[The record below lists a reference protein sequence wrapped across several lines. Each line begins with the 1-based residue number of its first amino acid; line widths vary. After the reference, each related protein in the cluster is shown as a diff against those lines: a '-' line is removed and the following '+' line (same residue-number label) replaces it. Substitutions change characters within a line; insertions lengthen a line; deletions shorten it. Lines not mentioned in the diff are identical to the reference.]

1 VAYLRKSLQW
11 NGHEVCCVVDEI
23 PLPGPS
29 ECALKLTSLGLCSSD
44 FHIWSGRKSGKHGVL
59 GHEGCGEVLAVGS
72 GVQGWAPGDRAI
84 VNPLLNCAEC
94 EDCLAGR
101 GQICRHRQIIGYNG
115 VGLMA
120 SIQLLDA
127 RSLVRP
133 PGSLPPSHGCLVEPL
148 SCVVHAQRR
157 LGRNHPESSMLI
169 IGCGSMGALH
179 AAYAK
184 HRGVRR
190 VLIADPDP
198 RKLEVARSHG
208 VPADDW
214 LPLENVR
221 ERVRACL
228 NGAGAEVSV
237 IATSCR
243 SGHELAFEL
252 TADGGQILAFASI
265 LDAPGPIDL
274 PMGPFDSDRVH
285 SLERTV
291 PVLSWSGS
299 VSVAGAIG
307 FDSESFA
314 EAADLLAGKIDGEQ
328 FVTGSVTLDEVP
340 ALIGGAWQRHLK
352 ILVRPQ
358 TGVPIH

>member
-1 VAYLRKSLQW
+1 
-11 NGHEVCCVVDEI
+11 
-23 PLPGPS
+23 
-29 ECALKLTSLGLCSSD
+29 
-44 FHIWSGRKSGKHGVL
+44 
-59 GHEGCGEVLAVGS
+59 
-72 GVQGWAPGDRAI
+72 
-84 VNPLLNCAEC
+84 
-94 EDCLAGR
+94 
-101 GQICRHRQIIGYNG
+101 
-115 VGLMA
+115 M
-120 SIQLLDA
+120 
-127 RSLVRP
+127 
-133 PGSLPPSHGCLVEPL
+133 
-148 SCVVHAQRR
+148 
-157 LGRNHPESSMLI
+157 
-169 IGCGSMGALH
+169 
-179 AAYAK
+179 
-184 HRGVRR
+184 
-190 VLIADPDP
+190 
-198 RKLEVARSHG
+198 ARSHG
-208 VPADDW
+208 VPADEW